1 MHTGKYQM
9 HLEIIVGVMEN
20 AGERREA
27 RMEKAFPELHII
39 YRQAADPEIMARTT
53 EEEGRERPNLS

>member
-1 MHTGKYQM
+1 M